1 MPPDRHSRAFW
12 VMNGDEPRRA
22 QGAQRTARDGLNTI
36 TGQIIDAAMKVHSA
50 LGPGVLESAYHACM
64 RYELRKRGLRVRS
77 QVKLPIVYDG
87 VRIDAGYR
95 IDLLVEECVL
105 VELKAVTTRL
115 PVHTAQLL
123 SYLKLG
129 DYRVGLLL
137 NFHEQHMKD
146 GIERLV
152 NDF

>member
-1 MPPDRHSRAFW
+1 
-12 VMNGDEPRRA
+12 
-22 QGAQRTARDGLNTI
+22 
-36 TGQIIDAAMKVHSA
+36 
-50 LGPGVLESAYHACM
+50 M
-64 RYELRKRGLRVRS
+64 RL
-77 QVKLPIVYDG
+77 
-87 VRIDAGYR
+87 DAGYR

-105 VELKAVTTRL
+105 VELKAVATRL

-152 NDF
+152 NGF